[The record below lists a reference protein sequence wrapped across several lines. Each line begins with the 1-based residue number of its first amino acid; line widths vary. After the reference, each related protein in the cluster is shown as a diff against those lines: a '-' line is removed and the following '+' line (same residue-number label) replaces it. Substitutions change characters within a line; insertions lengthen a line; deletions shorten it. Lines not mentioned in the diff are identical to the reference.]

1 MSYIEV
7 TAMKYI
13 CLLVYI
19 TVLPLPIFAQNIDS
33 KKDNFLDIK
42 RIVLEELTW
51 SLSRRNYYVPLYVR
65 CNDSSDVQ
73 LILATSWDLYCN
85 YQYRYSFS
93 EDDFRQLLRKT
104 IEQNDTLQ
112 GICTQDFEYL
122 YDSNK
127 GLFRGMTF
135 VSKVNKYNGKYLN
148 YDKAVLLNDYFDKRK
163 YYKGDMKILPVIA
176 CRLKEFGIL
185 LIYTNDGISYCDV
198 SGNYQGLE

>member
-1 MSYIEV
+1 
-7 TAMKYI
+7 MKYF
-13 CLLVYI
+13 CLLIYI
-19 TVLPLPIFAQNIDS
+19 TVLPLSIFAQNDDS
-33 KKDNFLDIK
+33 KKDGFLSIK
-42 RIVLEELTW
+42 GIVLEELTW

-85 YQYRYSFS
+85 YQYRYSVS

-112 GICTQDFEYL
+112 GICTLDFEYL

-127 GLFRGMTF
+127 GLFRGITF
-135 VSKVNKYNGKYLN
+135 VSKANKYNYKYLN
-148 YDKAVLLNDYFDKRK
+148 YDKAVLLNNYFDKLK
-163 YYKGDMKILPVIA
+163 YYKGDIKILPVIA
-176 CRLKEFGIL
+176 CRLLEFGIL

-198 SGNYQGLE
+198 SGNYQGLK